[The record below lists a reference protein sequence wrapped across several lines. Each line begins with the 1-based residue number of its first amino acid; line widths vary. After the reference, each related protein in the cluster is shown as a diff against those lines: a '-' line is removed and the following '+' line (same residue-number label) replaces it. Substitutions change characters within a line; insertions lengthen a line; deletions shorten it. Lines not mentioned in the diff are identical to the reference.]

1 MLKIENLQ
9 VKYGDFM
16 AVESASVRIPEGK
29 IVSLIG
35 ANGAGKS
42 SLLNAAAGILKPER
56 GRVFFAGE
64 EITGKDASKI
74 GNAFAKAAELLS

>member
-56 GRVFFAGE
+56 GRVFFCGRRNYRE
-64 EITGKDASKI
+64 GC
-74 GNAFAKAAELLS
+74 L